1 MNQSRSDVPIT
12 KDGMSRAT
20 IVALLIASAQA
31 PLGST
36 LIAVALPSIGEG
48 FHADIVLAT
57 SLLVTSYLVINIV
70 CQGPGGKI
78 GDLFGSARALQA
90 GILLYA
96 AGAAIGLM
104 APSLILLVLSRCTMA
119 LAGAVV
125 VPSTLALLRLHVPV
139 ARRGQIFGWFGAT
152 MGLSAAL
159 GPALGGEIVAAFGW
173 RAIFMANL
181 PFLAIAWGLLRL
193 YPIPNSSDGA
203 PLSSSVRKRFDI
215 GGMVLFL
222 LMLAPLI
229 AASKI
234 EGTLRP
240 LLLIVAAAATI
251 AFIRWE
257 SRADD
262 PILDPALF
270 VTPAFAAGA
279 AIMALQNF
287 AMYGLL
293 FELPQFFVQFR
304 GTGSREVGYL
314 LFVMMVGMVGAS
326 PIGGRL
332 TDRIGPRRSAL
343 IGSSV
348 LLSGSLMLCRLADFD
363 TPAGA
368 LLPLLVFG
376 IGMGLCS
383 APAQTSCMA
392 AVKPAQAGMAAGAS
406 STARY
411 LGGIATILVLG
422 AVLGS
427 SASATVGQHEV
438 MQWLFAGAVLIS
450 VGAGFYLPGQFRD
463 GRPR

>member
-1 MNQSRSDVPIT
+1 
-12 KDGMSRAT
+12 
-20 IVALLIASAQA
+20 
-31 PLGST
+31 
-36 LIAVALPSIGEG
+36 
-48 FHADIVLAT
+48 
-57 SLLVTSYLVINIV
+57 
-70 CQGPGGKI
+70 
-78 GDLFGSARALQA
+78 
-90 GILLYA
+90 
-96 AGAAIGLM
+96 
-104 APSLILLVLSRCTMA
+104 
-119 LAGAVV
+119 
-125 VPSTLALLRLHVPV
+125 
-139 ARRGQIFGWFGAT
+139 
-152 MGLSAAL
+152 
-159 GPALGGEIVAAFGW
+159 
-173 RAIFMANL
+173 
-181 PFLAIAWGLLRL
+181 
-193 YPIPNSSDGA
+193 
-203 PLSSSVRKRFDI
+203 
-215 GGMVLFL
+215 
-222 LMLAPLI
+222 
-229 AASKI
+229 
-234 EGTLRP
+234 
-240 LLLIVAAAATI
+240 
-251 AFIRWE
+251 
-257 SRADD
+257 
-262 PILDPALF
+262 
-270 VTPAFAAGA
+270 
-279 AIMALQNF
+279 
-287 AMYGLL
+287 
-293 FELPQFFVQFR
+293 
-304 GTGSREVGYL
+304 
-314 LFVMMVGMVGAS
+314 MVGAS